1 MFIGTCV
8 NIHDNKTDTE
18 GYGCDAYTNKSR
30 CKKYDDLDFDSIK
43 MCCNCGGGGIGN
55 FNHLIDNFERLK
67 WWY

>member
-8 NIHDNKTDTE
+8 DIHDDKTDEE

-30 CKKYDDLDFDSIK
+30 CGKYDDLDFDSIR

-55 FNHLIDNFERLK
+55 CNR
-67 WWY
+67 